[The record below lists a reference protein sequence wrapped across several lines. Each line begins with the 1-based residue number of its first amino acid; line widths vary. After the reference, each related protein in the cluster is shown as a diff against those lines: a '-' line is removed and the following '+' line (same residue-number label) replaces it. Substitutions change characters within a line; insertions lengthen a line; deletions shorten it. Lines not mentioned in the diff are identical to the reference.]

1 MAKYFYMR
9 ISTTEKRDLQS
20 FARQEKALEK
30 YAEENNLEF
39 DNHSIYKDDKS
50 GKNFTDRTEWNK
62 LERSLHEGDTIIFK
76 DISRF
81 TREFE
86 NGFNKYM
93 WLMNEKKI
101 NLVFLDNLT
110 VSTEYIKQML
120 TIAENNTNRIAQKS
134 LKDTIELL
142 LMVEL
147 DRVEKERTTLSD
159 RIKDGIKASEKKS
172 GRAVGNLDKM
182 NEDLRHDIECFIQDR
197 SIKQID
203 LMAKHNISRNTLKK
217 YVELVKEGMV

>member
-1 MAKYFYMR
+1 MATYFYMR
-9 ISTTEKRDLQS
+9 ISTTESRDLQS
-20 FARQEKALEK
+20 FARQEKALER
-30 YAEENNLEF
+30 YANENNIEF
-39 DNHSIYKDDKS
+39 DSHSIYKDDKS

-62 LERSLHEGDTIIFK
+62 LERSLHEGDTIVFK

-93 WLMNEKKI
+93 WLMNEKKV

-110 VSTEYIKQML
+110 VSTDYIKQML
-120 TIAENNTNRIAQKS
+120 TIAENNTNRIAKKS

-147 DRVEKERTTLSD
+147 DRVETERTTLSK
-159 RIKDGIKASEKKS
+159 RITDGIKASQKKS
-172 GRAVGNLDKM
+172 GRPKGNLDKM
-182 NEDLRHDIECFIQDR
+182 TDELKADIRAFLTDR
-197 SIKQID
+197 SIKQVD
-203 LMAKHNISRNTLKK
+203 LMEKHNISRNTLKK
-217 YVELVKEGMV
+217 YIEIVKAAQ